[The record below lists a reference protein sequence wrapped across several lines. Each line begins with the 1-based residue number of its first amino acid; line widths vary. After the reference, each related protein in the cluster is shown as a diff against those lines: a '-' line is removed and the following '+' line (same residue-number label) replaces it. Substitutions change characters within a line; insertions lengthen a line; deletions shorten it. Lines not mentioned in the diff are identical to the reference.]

1 MNENEVKACDNGG
14 PNGLIRRLLNRISI
28 KRAIRAIRERFR
40 KSNMESW
47 AEREIAIA
55 CKRERGESGEKGWDY
70 GCACYES
77 AYKAYKSLLKDG
89 HSGFSIGLTQQ
100 ILNRLIEGKPL
111 TPIEDTPDVWND
123 IREYHE
129 EEGYTDYQCKR
140 MSALFKY
147 VYSDGRIRYKDIDAW
162 VGVDMENGSTYH
174 SGLVQ
179 RLMDE
184 MYPISMPYCPPDRPT
199 KVYCLDVLTDRKN
212 GDFDTVGIFYAL
224 RPDGERIEINRFF
237 KEGEDDWIE
246 ITEEEYS
253 KRQVL
258 AKELIEREETA
269 ARYCEQ
275 DVKMTEE
282 LLRRKAQEDFDRS
295 NSPEEIIKRA
305 ATGCEAQFL
314 DD

>member
-1 MNENEVKACDNGG
+1 MNENEVKVCSNSR
-14 PNGLIRRLLNRISI
+14 PNGLIRRLLNRI
-28 KRAIRAIRERFR
+28 RDIRESFR

-77 AYKAYKSLLKDG
+77 AHKAYKSLLKDG

-129 EEGYTDYQCKR
+129 ETEGYSYYQCKR
-140 MSALFKY
+140 MGALFKY
-147 VYSDGRIRYKDIDAW
+147 VYTDGRILYKDIDAW
-162 VGVDMENGSTYH
+162 VGVDIDDGSTYH

-179 RLMDE
+179 RIMDE
-184 MYPISMPYCPPDRPT
+184 MHPISMPYCPPDKPT
-199 KVYCLDVLTDRKN
+199 KVYCSDFLTDRKN
-212 GDFDTVGIFYAL
+212 GDFDTRAIFYAI

-237 KEGEDDWIE
+237 KEGETDWDE
-246 ITEEEYS
+246 ITEEEYGRRYILS
-253 KRQVL
+253 LKRIRL
-258 AKELIEREETA
+258 EEKECT
-269 ARYCEQ
+269 
-275 DVKMTEE
+275 
-282 LLRRKAQEDFDRS
+282 S
-295 NSPEEIIKRA
+295 N
-305 ATGCEAQFL
+305 
-314 DD
+314 D